1 MRCAFVLVPA
11 LAVMAAILAGCG
23 YTGDP
28 KPPALRR
35 PERVREL
42 VADQRGSKIDVT
54 FILPQETTEGLPIE
68 QPPDIEMRAGIGPD
82 PWDEAKWVA
91 NSTLIPVP
99 AWEPLSQ
106 PSAVARSITK
116 SLRTKSTGASGAS
129 GGMTAAQKRREARQ
143 TAEATAAQ
151 RREWYSREV
160 AIDAAPYVGKATVI
174 GVKVHGPKGRDDGW
188 SFVNLN
194 VAQPLP
200 VPQNVTPSD
209 ARDAVHLQWTAAAPQ
224 FRIFRK
230 RPADLDWTQ
239 IGESTKPSFDDATAG
254 YGTAWE
260 YSVQSVQQVGTK
272 VVESERSAAVTF
284 TPKDRFAPEQPMG
297 LSAIAG
303 ASTIELSWNSVTDA
317 DLAGYRVYRGG
328 VKIADGLQSPVYSDK
343 DVTAGSRYVYQV
355 SAVDQAGNESEK
367 SAPAEVTMQ

>member
-1 MRCAFVLVPA
+1 MRCAIVLVPA
-11 LAVMAAILAGCG
+11 LAAVASLLAGCG

-42 VADQRGSKIDVT
+42 TADQRGSKIDVS

-68 QPPDIEMRAGIGPD
+68 HPPDIEMRVGAGPD

-91 NSTLIPVP
+91 GSTTISVP
-99 AWEPLSQ
+99 AWEPLRT
-106 PSAVARSITK
+106 PAAAARSITK
-116 SLRTKSTGASGAS
+116 SLRSKSSGATGAS
-129 GGMTAAQKRREARQ
+129 GMTAAQKRREARQ
-143 TAEATAAQ
+143 TAEATAAE
-151 RREWYSREV
+151 RREWYSREIE
-160 AIDAAPYVGKATVI
+160 IDAAPYVGKVAVI
-174 GVKVHGPKGRDDGW
+174 GVKVHGPKGRDNGW

-194 VAQPLP
+194 VAPPLP
-200 VPQNVTPSD
+200 APENVTPSD
-209 ARDAVHLQWTAAAPQ
+209 ARNAVHLQWTAAAPQ

-230 RPADLDWTQ
+230 RPADADWTQ
-239 IGESTKPSFDDATAG
+239 IGESDKPSFDDVTAG

-260 YSVQSVQQVGTK
+260 YSVQSVRRVGER
-272 VVESERSAAVTF
+272 VVESDRSAAVTF

-303 ASTIELSWNSVTDA
+303 AATIELSWNSVTDA

-355 SAVDQAGNESEK
+355 SAVDQAGNESER
-367 SAPAEVTMQ
+367 SAPQEVTMQ